1 MSPNLFSNFTL
12 NSFQKNQHILRK
24 KKKINL
30 VLIQLTNIKYMPSR
44 TRCYGKVIQ
53 RHQRMLF
60 NKMLRKDDF
69 LKASES
75 LGACQEYPE

>member
-1 MSPNLFSNFTL
+1 MSPSLFSNFTL
-12 NSFQKNQHILRK
+12 NSFKKNQHILRKK

-44 TRCYGKVIQ
+44 TRCYGKVIP

-60 NKMLRKDDF
+60 IKMLRKEDF
-69 LKASES
+69 
-75 LGACQEYPE
+75 

>member
-1 MSPNLFSNFTL
+1 MSPSLFSNFTL
-12 NSFQKNQHILRK
+12 NSFKKNQHILRKK

-60 NKMLRKDDF
+60 IKMLRKEDF
-69 LKASES
+69 
-75 LGACQEYPE
+75 